1 MNEPVV
7 NQLKMKT
14 EIIIS
19 IKYQTILCG
28 SYVFKIIEDVVH
40 REIREILI
48 KKEKIGNMGANIY
61 GKQW

>member
-1 MNEPVV
+1 MNERESTK
-7 NQLKMKT
+7 NENRIFL
-14 EIIIS
+14 S

-28 SYVFKIIEDVVH
+28 RYVFKIIDDVMH

-61 GKQW
+61 GKRS